1 MAGTRK
7 ALYAPKVSV
16 STAPLTAEAA
26 GERRYLTMMFCDLD
40 STGIAA
46 RLEIID
52 DTGFPKQGRHSYQR
66 SRQPSLPQGCRAG
79 A

>member
-26 GERRYLTMMFCDLD
+26 GERRYLTTMFCDLD

-46 RLEIID
+46 RLDAATRISCLS
-52 DTGFPKQGRHSYQR
+52 K
-66 SRQPSLPQGCRAG
+66 
-79 A
+79 